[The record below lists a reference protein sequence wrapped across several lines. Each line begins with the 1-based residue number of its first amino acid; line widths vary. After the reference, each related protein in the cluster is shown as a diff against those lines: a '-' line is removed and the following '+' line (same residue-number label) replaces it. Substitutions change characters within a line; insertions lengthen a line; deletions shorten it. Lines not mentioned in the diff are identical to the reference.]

1 VLSLLFPLVTLL
13 SVALPSIQVKGQIG
27 LVLANSLTAI
37 KNDFDTDNFYTEY
50 DTDHSNSEDEN
61 SKQSKKQKTSEK
73 N

>member
-1 VLSLLFPLVTLL
+1 MYTRILDMTG
-13 SVALPSIQVKGQIG
+13 KRG